1 VTFINTKGMA
11 FFGPGSE
18 WFWAA
23 LQFVA
28 LTITF
33 IAIYRQLRIARSA
46 RAVEQVQEYTARYES
61 ERMHRHRLAIFIAL
75 REGMEIPPF
84 AGGYVGDYFDSLA
97 TLSRKGHL
105 DTQLLWYAHSHS
117 AQAWWTILDPF
128 IKGVRAEFGAKTYAD
143 WEWLAGKFVE
153 ISLRAGDKV
162 VFDAAWV
169 GNHLSEMVE
178 TNQEAIRVEQAL
190 RSLVIASPDGS
201 DTAQSAAV
209 APAPG
214 SSPSPGLTAQKEQE
228 HQSD

>member
-1 VTFINTKGMA
+1 VTFINTRGMG
-11 FFGPGSE
+11 FIGPGSE

-46 RAVEQVQEYTARYES
+46 RAVEQVREYTARYES
-61 ERMHRHRLAIFIAL
+61 ERMHRHRLAIFVAL
-75 REGMEIPPF
+75 RNGMEIPPF
-84 AGGYVGDYFDSLA
+84 AGGYVGDYFDGLA

-143 WEWLAGKFVE
+143 WAWLVGRFVQ
-153 ISLRAGDKV
+153 ISLRAGDSV
-162 VFDAAWV
+162 AFDAAWV
-169 GNHLSEMVE
+169 ANHLSELVE

-190 RSLVIASPDGS
+190 RSVVIAAPDGRDS
-201 DTAQSAAV
+201 AQSV
-209 APAPG
+209 GPPPATTP
-214 SSPSPGLTAQKEQE
+214 SPSPTAKDEQE
-228 HQSD
+228 RQSD